1 MTSVLTF
8 IGKVSGLKAA
18 SLHAQY
24 LEEYIA
30 LARHLDQITVVT
42 DTIEYLPPD
51 LPPNLT
57 ILKTPKVRIPKI
69 YGALK
74 ILNYSIPPLLKVNK
88 TDVIYVRTF
97 SPPELAALWLSGRI
111 AKLPSVLTVGGTWLF
126 GKPHERPGWKKSLF
140 RWILRQAADTATRIT
155 LYSWFMLSEVR
166 YFLPHLR
173 EDQIQIIH
181 NSIRTDRFR
190 PGLPPPQKWSDN
202 HKLKIFWVGRIN
214 EGKGVE
220 DLITAFAQVSKA
232 IRDVDLWIA
241 GTGEAGYIN
250 YLKKR
255 AEALGVRDR
264 VVFPGP
270 IPNEQVP
277 QYMANTA
284 VFPYPSRGGEGIP
297 RALLEA
303 MACEA
308 PVVASRVSGIPEAVI
323 DGETGLLVNKQD
335 IGGLASAIETLLQ
348 DKQLAHRLGRQA
360 RKKIIEEFSHEVVI
374 PKIAKLLKE
383 VGM

>member
-1 MTSVLTF
+1 MLTF

>member
-1 MTSVLTF
+1 MTF

-335 IGGLASAIETLLQ
+335 IGGLAAAIETLLQ

>member
-1 MTSVLTF
+1 MTF